1 MIAMNKI
8 TVLLTCCSG
17 SLAAATGSSASPTSN
32 SNTEWDRT
40 TTAGVLQ
47 RQLGEKVDISAMY
60 GDSWADTSNVEW
72 DEYQQ
77 AWRMLGFMVDCE
89 DDSHWDDDGYSGS
102 VDNSYSSDGC
112 RRYVL
117 WAAYVDPYYE
127 GGGIGEYQFLD
138 RSTGKWD
145 STPCNVAAADGD
157 GNNRCAKMDCHEPD
171 THWKLLGLFK
181 HRQPDD
187 WMEQL
192 FKHEGVCV
200 WSNEEYAF
208 MKNARKAWPKG
219 CAATGS
225 TTLSG
230 RTIYSAIKPVNGGSI
245 KLGLYTDEK
254 CTEEY
259 NGVNSD
265 ASKIMG
271 GNFLTSVQ
279 NSHDS
284 GDSGNYDFSDWS
296 TSQAL
301 EFWENSMGA
310 FKICQPCI
318 AYDINNY
325 FDGNNKGS
333 TYGTYDCGNENNYD
347 DGGGGGGGDC
357 VEDNFDCYDDAGYTN
372 VNQCMKFRAKTHMD
386 PATIRDIMLA
396 HNQGTLVSSLPL
408 SGMSEPSMGFF
419 RLMGKFLVSFL
430 YLCFALFFF
439 FHAFTYFR
447 KARKNEH
454 FPKVSLSMS
463 GSTKEPFVFA

>member
-1 MIAMNKI
+1 MNRI
-8 TVLLTCCSG
+8 IFLLLSCG
-17 SLAAATGSSASPTSN
+17 STTISTGGLVAAAASQNPKQ
-32 SNTEWDRT
+32 WDTT

-47 RQLGEKVDISAMY
+47 RQLNEDVDISEMY
-60 GDSWADTSNVEW
+60 GASWADTSNVEW
-72 DEYQQ
+72 DDYQQ

-102 VDNSYSSDGC
+102 GDNSFSADGC

-138 RSTGKWD
+138 RSTGNWD
-145 STPCNVAAADGD
+145 STACNVEAGDGD

-200 WSNEEYAF
+200 WSDQEYAF

-225 TTLSG
+225 TSLSG
-230 RTIYSAIKPVNGGSI
+230 RQIYSAIKPVSGGSI
-245 KLGLYTDEK
+245 QLGLYIDEK

-271 GNFLTSVQ
+271 GNFLTNVQ

-296 TSQAL
+296 TSEAL
-301 EFWENSMGA
+301 EYWENSMGA

-325 FDGNNKGS
+325 YDGNNQGS
-333 TYGTYDCGNENNYD
+333 SYGTYDCGNENYD
-347 DGGGGGGGDC
+347 DGGGGGGDC

-386 PATIRDIMLA
+386 PATIRDVMLA
-396 HNQGTLVSSLPL
+396 HNQGTLVNSLPL
-408 SGMSEPSMGFF
+408 SGMAEPSMGFF
-419 RLMGKFLVSFL
+419 RLVGKFFVSFL
-430 YLCFALFFF
+430 YLCCALYFFY
-439 FHAFTYFR
+439 HAFAYFR
-447 KARKNEH
+447 KAQKNEH

>member
-1 MIAMNKI
+1 MTRLQSVAIALWLGI
-8 TVLLTCCSG
+8 PQWV
-17 SLAAATGSSASPTSN
+17 AAASADSFSSESTV
-32 SNTEWDRT
+32 
-40 TTAGVLQ
+40 GVIS
-47 RQLGEKVDISAMY
+47 RQLNEAVDAAAMY
-60 GDSWADTSNVEW
+60 EASWADTSNVEW

-77 AWRMLGFMVDCE
+77 AWRLLGFMVDCE
-89 DDSHWDDDGYSGS
+89 DASHWDDDHVSGS
-102 VDNSYSSDGC
+102 GDYAYSSEGC

-127 GGGIGEYQFLD
+127 GGGIGEYKYLD

-145 STPCNVAAADGD
+145 STACDVGGD
-157 GNNRCAKMDCHEPD
+157 GSNRCAKMDCHEAD

-200 WSNEEYAF
+200 WTEEEYAF

-219 CAATGS
+219 CSQTGS
-225 TTLSG
+225 STLSG
-230 RTIYSAIKPVNGGSI
+230 RPIYSAIKPTSGGSI
-245 KLGLYTDEK
+245 ALGLYTDEK

-271 GNFLTSVQ
+271 GNFLTNVQ
-279 NSHDS
+279 SSHDS
-284 GDSGNYDFSDWS
+284 GDSYNYDFSDWS
-296 TSQAL
+296 TSQAM
-301 EFWENSMGA
+301 EFWDQSLAA

-318 AYDINNY
+318 AYDLNNWY
-325 FDGNNKGS
+325 DGNNQGS
-333 TYGTYDCGNENNYD
+333 SWGTYSCEEEGNNYD
-347 DGGGGGGGDC
+347 DGGGGGNDC

-408 SGMSEPSMGFF
+408 TGMSEPRMGFF
-419 RLMGKFLVSFL
+419 RLVGKFLVSIL
-430 YLCFALFFF
+430 YLGLAMLILIQ
-439 FHAFTYFR
+439 AVSYFR
-447 KARKNEH
+447 KAQKNAH
-454 FPKVSLSMS
+454 FPQVSLTMS
-463 GSTKEPFVFA
+463 GNTNEPFVFA